1 MRLGRPEGDFV
12 LPTGMCPEMVSSHAS
27 RFLRFRACPDL
38 KIAALHLF
46 QKVREDL
53 GFNRISVRFPT
64 VTGADAKLFSKL
76 KKGHSFCP
84 FSSASDQSRNLAETG
99 FSFCVKLGGE
109 GVWR

>member
-1 MRLGRPEGDFV
+1 VILSYRQECVPKWSAATQAG
-12 LPTGMCPEMVSSHAS
+12 
-27 RFLRFRACPDL
+27 FRGFGACPDL